1 MSDEFINTKIKN
13 DYTKLISSSTTK
25 QYNID
30 DFINKRI
37 ENYHKFQEEFT
48 VSPDCLIKDIK
59 NINLNY
65 VSYSILETAT
75 PSASA
80 LIFQISDNLIIKI
93 KYYFNRSNDKEIE
106 VLNILTNLSIN
117 KECPHFP
124 IIYNYLE
131 CNEESKKY
139 SAIITEKA
147 DGDFNN
153 FFKEKYN
160 DYELIK
166 NAIEQIIMSIYFFNN
181 LTGYYHNDCHFG
193 NFLYFKIKK
202 GGYLK
207 YEINGEKYNIKNLGY
222 LWIIWDFDRSSLNSS
237 SKIKTTDIKR
247 FILLLNNYYIN
258 GYRYLSSSISKYFQP
273 FDKVKYLILINN
285 IIDIYNDYDNL
296 FSNIKKINLLNYI
309 PPP

>member
-1 MSDEFINTKIKN
+1 MSYNRYKKIK
-13 DYTKLISSSTTK
+13 
-25 QYNID
+25 
-30 DFINKRI
+30 
-37 ENYHKFQEEFT
+37 
-48 VSPDCLIKDIK
+48 
-59 NINLNY
+59 LNEY
-65 VSYSILETAT
+65 SYSILETAT

-93 KYYFNRSNDKEIE
+93 KYYFNRSRDKEIE
-106 VLNILTNLSIN
+106 VLKILTEKSIN
-117 KECPHFP
+117 RECPNFP

-207 YEINGEKYNIKNLGY
+207 YEINGKKYNIKNLGY

-237 SKIKTTDIKR
+237 SKIKTKDIKR
-247 FILLLNNYYIN
+247 FIDMIYDNYYDNYKKYISRIKTEEMDTSLFDKKVFLKLIENIKNIYNNY
-258 GYRYLSSSISKYFQP
+258 
-273 FDKVKYLILINN
+273 
-285 IIDIYNDYDNL
+285 DYL
-296 FSNIKKINLLNYI
+296 FSNIKHYLFEEDVYNQDIISSKNIFKNKDDDDIY
-309 PPP
+309 